1 MTQEFLD
8 NIQLYVSG
16 TMSDFRKKAVF
27 CHQQGFHEVARQHE
41 NAVRLAELILEEL
54 NARTR
59 TPLPDNAGVL

>member
-41 NAVRLAELILEEL
+41 NSVHLAENILKDLYAYKTSEEKS
-54 NARTR
+54 
-59 TPLPDNAGVL
+59 